1 MKPEEG
7 RALLEKHFCYSAPEE
22 DFYYD
27 CGTMDDPD
35 FYYDDGYFLLG
46 DKVKTDNINF
56 SFLFN
61 WAPPEVKKYDIRVTV
76 YWKVGYKNFRDHSK
90 YRKFSCKCGILELCG
105 NYNYYGDLAS
115 DDLHTHV
122 QMVEKAR
129 EFFRKYKVMFAAAW
143 SGRYWLIDGGIGTN
157 STFLE
162 RYFCMFCKSN
172 VKPDF
177 SKVHPWKKYLR
188 TMQTFY
194 AFIKCLLFT
203 KKRHRRFAIRCFLKV
218 KSIKPAL
225 IHPRKYRRLFV
236 TRHFFTGKRKL
247 MVLRSFARAHREGK
261 YSHLPIELQKLA
273 IFEDIVRQHNLFDMH
288 D

>member
-7 RALLEKHFCYSAPEE
+7 RAILEKHFCYSAPEE

-35 FYYDDGYFLLG
+35 FYYDDGYLLLG
-46 DKVKTDNINF
+46 DEVKTDNINF

-61 WAPPEVKKYDIRVTV
+61 WAPPEVKKYGIRVTV
-76 YWKVGYKNFRDHSK
+76 YWEVGYKNFRGHSK

-143 SGRYWLIDGGIGTN
+143 SGRYGLSGGGIGTN
-157 STFLE
+157 STVLE
-162 RYFCMFCKSN
+162 RYFCMFCKSRI
-172 VKPDF
+172 KADF
-177 SKVHPWKKYLR
+177 SRVHPRKYFW

-194 AFIKCLLFT
+194 TFIKDLLFE
-203 KKRHRRFAIRCFLKV
+203 KQRHRQFTTRYFLAG
-218 KSIKPAL
+218 KSIKSVL
-225 IHPRKYRRLFV
+225 GHPRKYCRLFV
-236 TRHFFTGKRKL
+236 DRYFLTGKRKL

>member
-1 MKPEEG
+1 MEPEEG

-76 YWKVGYKNFRDHSK
+76 YWGVGYENFRERSK
-90 YRKFSCKCGILELCG
+90 YRKFSCKCGIMELCG

-143 SGRYWLIDGGIGTN
+143 SGRYWLIDGGIGTD
-157 STFLE
+157 STSLE

-177 SKVHPWKKYLR
+177 SRVHPWKYLR

-194 AFIKCLLFT
+194 AFIKCLLFE
-203 KKRHRRFAIRCFLKV
+203 KKDI
-218 KSIKPAL
+218 
-225 IHPRKYRRLFV
+225 
-236 TRHFFTGKRKL
+236 GD
-247 MVLRSFARAHREGK
+247 
-261 YSHLPIELQKLA
+261 LP
-273 IFEDIVRQHNLFDMH
+273 
-288 D
+288 

>member
-1 MKPEEG
+1 MEPEEG

-61 WAPPEVKKYDIRVTV
+61 WAPPEVKKYDIRVTI
-76 YWKVGYKNFRDHSK
+76 YWGVGYENFRERSK
-90 YRKFSCKCGILELCG
+90 YRKFSCKCGIMELCG

-143 SGRYWLIDGGIGTN
+143 SGRYWLIDGGIGTD
-157 STFLE
+157 STSLE

-177 SKVHPWKKYLR
+177 SRVHPWKYLR

-203 KKRHRRFAIRCFLKV
+203 KKRHRRFAIRYFLKV

-247 MVLRSFARAHREGK
+247 MILRSFARAHREGK

-273 IFEDIVRQHNLFDMH
+273 IFEDIVRRHNLFDMH

>member
-46 DKVKTDNINF
+46 DKLKTDNINF

-143 SGRYWLIDGGIGTN
+143 TERYWLSMASSNLLDY
-157 STFLE
+157 FLME
-162 RYFCMFCKSN
+162 R
-172 VKPDF
+172 
-177 SKVHPWKKYLR
+177 SKY
-188 TMQTFY
+188 TFY
-194 AFIKCLLFT
+194 YFVAKLLFSSNT
-203 KKRHRRFAIRCFLKV
+203 IIIRQWDPFYNFVEKLPFPKKRYGNLFRWYYIAGK
-218 KSIKPAL
+218 
-225 IHPRKYRRLFV
+225 RRL
-236 TRHFFTGKRKL
+236 KL
-247 MVLRSFARAHREGK
+247 IISRGFARAHREGK

-273 IFEDIVRQHNLFDMH
+273 IFEDIVRQHDLFDMH

>member
-76 YWKVGYKNFRDHSK
+76 YWGVGYENFRGRSK

-115 DDLHTHV
+115 DDLYTHV

-143 SGRYWLIDGGIGTN
+143 SGRYGLSGGGIGTN
-157 STFLE
+157 STVLE

-177 SKVHPWKKYLR
+177 SRVHPWKYFW

-194 AFIKCLLFT
+194 TFIKDLLFE
-203 KKRHRRFAIRCFLKV
+203 KKDFLYPKN
-218 KSIKPAL
+218 
-225 IHPRKYRRLFV
+225 
-236 TRHFFTGKRKL
+236 
-247 MVLRSFARAHREGK
+247 AHKCGK
-261 YSHLPIELQKLA
+261 YGT
-273 IFEDIVRQHNLFDMH
+273 F
-288 D
+288 